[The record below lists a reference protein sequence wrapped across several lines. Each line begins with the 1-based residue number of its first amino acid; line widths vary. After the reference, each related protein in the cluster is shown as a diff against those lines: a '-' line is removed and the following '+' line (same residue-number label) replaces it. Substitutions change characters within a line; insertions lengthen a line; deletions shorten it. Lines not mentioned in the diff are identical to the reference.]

1 LARLEGEMS
10 GEGTDSARGEVDVII
25 LNNQGE
31 DPLDLEVFREA
42 ARRKVLEAVRTP
54 HLAPDDTQ

>member
-1 LARLEGEMS
+1 MS